1 MAEDR
6 NEITRRILDFTLEIL
21 YLLTGEDYT
30 IVKKTSGDGVT
41 PIINLQE
48 SGGWSRSHFPITV
61 PPSPIHKQKILELAN
76 KITELLTGEVP
87 IRYQEVAVY
96 FSMKEWEYIG
106 ENQDRYKDV
115 MMEDQRPLM
124 SPDGASR
131 RNSSERYPSPLYSQE
146 CPEEDSNI
154 PKDHQGENL
163 LDIKIEV
170 LDEEEIDIRADEQY
184 GSSRRNPPERCHSP
198 LHSQDFPK
206 EDPNVLE
213 NHQGESLIAIKSE
226 VIDEE
231 KMDLKANQ
239 QYRARRRNTPK
250 GGRSRLYSRNCPD
263 NQGENLLDIKIEV
276 LDEEEIDIRADEQYG
291 FSRINPPERC
301 PSPLHSQDC
310 PEEDPDVL
318 ENHQGE
324 NLIAIKSE
332 VKDEEKMDLRA
343 NQKYRA
349 RRRNTPKGGRSRL
362 YSQNCAEEDP
372 SIPEDNQAEN
382 LIDLK
387 VVVIDDDETD
397 LMPNQEDESFKRNS
411 PERSPLPLY
420 SQDCPEEE
428 PNVTDGASRRNPPE
442 RCPLPLYSQRCP
454 EEDPSVPE
462 NHQGED
468 VTDIKVEV
476 VEDQIMDVQPCMSD
490 VKKEIPVKVTAE
502 NPSKNSEGNFMLSLS
517 YKVEDEDIPQQ
528 SSGENLLTLNVHPG
542 LHSTGLSY
550 NPPKPEELSPDL
562 SQTFTSTSQKG
573 TKKFQ
578 CGKRITE
585 RSGHFTHRTVHIEE
599 KTYSCTRCGKMF
611 AKKANLIIHER
622 IHTGEK
628 PFSCSECGKCFTKK
642 ANLVIHQ
649 RIHTGE
655 KPFPCSECGKCFAKK
670 IALVKHQKI
679 HTGEKPF
686 SCSECGKCFID
697 KSHLLTHQR
706 SHTGEKPFTC
716 TECGKCFAKKATLI
730 THQKIHTGEKLFS
743 CSICGKCFTSKS
755 DFVIHERTH
764 TGAKLNSCTEC
775 GKCFI
780 DKSHLL
786 THQRSHTGEK
796 PFICSKCGKCFRE
809 KSKLVIHERI
819 HTGEKPFPCS
829 DCGKCF
835 RDKPQ
840 LLRHLRSHTGEK
852 LFSCPI
858 CKKCFTNKSNFV
870 IHERIHT
877 VMKPH
882 SCSQCGKSFTDK
894 SNLTVHE
901 RIHTGENLFPCS
913 VCGKCFT
920 GKSNLI
926 KHERIH
932 TGEKPFSCSV
942 CGKCFTDKSNLVR
955 HERSHTG
962 EKPFS
967 CTICSKCFTNKN
979 NLLIHEKS
987 HTGAKTH

>member
-1 MAEDR
+1 
-6 NEITRRILDFTLEIL
+6 
-21 YLLTGEDYT
+21 
-30 IVKKTSGDGVT
+30 
-41 PIINLQE
+41 
-48 SGGWSRSHFPITV
+48 
-61 PPSPIHKQKILELAN
+61 
-76 KITELLTGEVP
+76 
-87 IRYQEVAVY
+87 
-96 FSMKEWEYIG
+96 MKEWEYIG

-276 LDEEEIDIRADEQYG
+276 LDEEEIDIRADQQYG

-502 NPSKNSEGNFMLSLS
+502 NPSKNSEENFILSLS
-517 YKVEDEDIPQQ
+517 YKVEDEDIMPQ
-528 SSGENLLTLNVHPG
+528 SSGENLIILNVHPG
-542 LHSTGLSY
+542 LHSTDLSY
-550 NPPKPEELSPDL
+550 NPPNHEEPSPGHSL
-562 SQTFTSTSQKG
+562 NFTSVGQKREE
-573 TKKFQ
+573 KFQ
-578 CGKRITE
+578 CDEQFTKS
-585 RSGHFTHRTVHIEE
+585 SGPLSLRTIHTRE
-599 KTYSCTRCGKMF
+599 KMYSCSECGTSF
-611 AKKANLIIHER
+611 KKKGNLDIHQR

-642 ANLVIHQ
+642 TILVMHQ
-649 RIHTGE
+649 RIHTGD
-655 KPFPCSECGKCFAKK
+655 KPYPCSECGKCFAKK
-670 IALVKHQKI
+670 ITLVAHQKI
-679 HTGEKPF
+679 HTGVKPF
-686 SCSECGKCFID
+686 ICTECGKCFID
-697 KSHLLTHQR
+697 KSHLIRHQR
-706 SHTGEKPFTC
+706 T
-716 TECGKCFAKKATLI
+716 
-730 THQKIHTGEKLFS
+730 HTGEKLFS
-743 CSICGKCFTSKS
+743 CSICGKCFTGKS
-755 DFVIHERTH
+755 NFFIHEKIH
-764 TGAKLNSCTEC
+764 SEGKPFSCTEC
-775 GKCFI
+775 GKGFT
-780 DKSHLL
+780 DKSSLY
-786 THQRSHTGEK
+786 
-796 PFICSKCGKCFRE
+796 
-809 KSKLVIHERI
+809 IHERI
-819 HTGEKPFPCS
+819 HTE
-829 DCGKCF
+829 
-835 RDKPQ
+835 
-840 LLRHLRSHTGEK
+840 EN
-852 LFSCPI
+852 LFSC
-858 CKKCFTNKSNFV
+858 
-870 IHERIHT
+870 
-877 VMKPH
+877 
-882 SCSQCGKSFTDK
+882 
-894 SNLTVHE
+894 
-901 RIHTGENLFPCS
+901 S
-913 VCGKCFT
+913 VCEKRFT
-920 GKSNLI
+920 GKSNLV

-932 TGEKPFSCSV
+932 TGEKPYSCAE
-942 CGKCFTDKSNLVR
+942 CGRSFTEKSNLVR

-962 EKPFS
+962 GKPFS
-967 CTICSKCFTNKN
+967 CSKCEKCFTNKT
-979 NLLIHEKS
+979 NLVIHERS
-987 HTGAKTH
+987 HTGEKPYTCLICGKCFTDKSYLVVHQRIHTGEKPYPCTKCKKSFTDKSHLIRHERVHTG